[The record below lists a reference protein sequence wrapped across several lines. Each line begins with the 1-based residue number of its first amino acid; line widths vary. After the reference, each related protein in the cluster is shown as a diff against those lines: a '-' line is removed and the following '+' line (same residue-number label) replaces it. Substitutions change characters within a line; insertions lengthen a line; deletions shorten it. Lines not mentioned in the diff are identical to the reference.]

1 MVRLEEVYEIAQENN
16 NEAEICAILIGPAS
30 VSFPFEVT
38 FDFSEGT
45 ASMYGMCTT
54 LSAM

>member
-1 MVRLEEVYEIAQENN
+1 MVRLEHVYLIVKENN
-16 NEAEICAILIGPAS
+16 DEAVICAMIIGPAS

-38 FDFSEGT
+38 FDFSAGT

-54 LSAM
+54 VSAM

>member
-1 MVRLEEVYEIAQENN
+1 MVRLEHVYKIVNENDN
-16 NEAEICAILIGPAS
+16 RAEICAMLIGPAS

>member
-1 MVRLEEVYEIAQENN
+1 MVRLTHVYQIVNENDN
-16 NEAEICAILIGPAS
+16 RAEICAMLIPAS

>member
-1 MVRLEEVYEIAQENN
+1 MVRLEQVYQIAKEN
-16 NEAEICAILIGPAS
+16 EDRAEICAMLIGPAS

-45 ASMYGMCTT
+45 ASMYGACVR
-54 LSAM
+54 L

>member
-1 MVRLEEVYEIAQENN
+1 MVRLEHVYLIVNENID
-16 NEAEICAILIGPAS
+16 EAEICAMLIGPAS

>member
-1 MVRLEEVYEIAQENN
+1 MVRLERVYQIVKENID
-16 NEAEICAILIGPAS
+16 EAEICAMIIGPAS
-30 VSFPFEVT
+30 VSFPFEVM
-38 FDFSEGT
+38 FDFSAGT

>member
-1 MVRLEEVYEIAQENN
+1 MVRLEYVYQIVKENGGR
-16 NEAEICAILIGPAS
+16 AEICAMLIGPAS
-30 VSFPFEVT
+30 LSFPFEVT
-38 FDFSEGT
+38 FDFSAGT